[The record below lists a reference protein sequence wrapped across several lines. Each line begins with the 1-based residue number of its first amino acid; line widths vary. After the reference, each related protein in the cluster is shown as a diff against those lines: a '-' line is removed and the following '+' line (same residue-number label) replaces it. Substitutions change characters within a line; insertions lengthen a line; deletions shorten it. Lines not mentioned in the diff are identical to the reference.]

1 MGENYTR
8 KTENYT
14 ARQNRQQNAAP
25 SQENKKVQFTCWK
38 CHKNFELSADA
49 ARPDHVACPFCEMT
63 HGLITHSKDA

>member
-14 ARQNRQQNAAP
+14 ARQNKHPNASTVQQP
-25 SQENKKVQFTCWK
+25 KVINFTCWK
-38 CHKNFELSADA
+38 CHKDFSLPIELAK
-49 ARPDHVACPFCEMT
+49 PDHVTCIFCGLT